1 MRCIWQMDGDKVKG
15 FKCEFS
21 PIDMLMI
28 VSGLKYIVA
37 DIERH
42 PKDRERAQG
51 IYNQIM
57 LCRYYDEA
65 DHKTENCSVFPNNCE
80 PKICDTCRYY
90 NSNIPCGSTP
100 GACKEADKFAEEFVD
115 GLKKL
120 KPTISKMEQVGKP
133 QANCGD
139 FADRLAYERGVKH
152 AWEVAQKVFNSTV
165 TFYEAEDVAK
175 QIDKDHKG
183 ERKES
188 E

>member
-21 PIDMLMI
+21 TVEMLTI

-37 DIERH
+37 DIDRH

-65 DHKTENCSVFPNNCE
+65 DRKTENSSEKPNNCE
-80 PKICDTCRYY
+80 T
-90 NSNIPCGSTP
+90 
-100 GACKEADKFAEEFVD
+100 E
-115 GLKKL
+115 
-120 KPTISKMEQVGKP
+120 P
-133 QANCGD
+133 QT
-139 FADRLAYERGVKH
+139 ER
-152 AWEVAQKVFNSTV
+152 
-165 TFYEAEDVAK
+165 
-175 QIDKDHKG
+175 
-183 ERKES
+183 S

>member
-21 PIDMLMI
+21 TVEMLTI

-37 DIERH
+37 DIDRH

-65 DHKTENCSVFPNNCE
+65 DRKTEPQNDWETEKRNNSLCYKCVKECDRRVLNRYTIECNQYE
-80 PKICDTCRYY
+80 PKT
-90 NSNIPCGSTP
+90 
-100 GACKEADKFAEEFVD
+100 E
-115 GLKKL
+115 
-120 KPTISKMEQVGKP
+120 P
-133 QANCGD
+133 QT
-139 FADRLAYERGVKH
+139 ER
-152 AWEVAQKVFNSTV
+152 
-165 TFYEAEDVAK
+165 
-175 QIDKDHKG
+175 
-183 ERKES
+183 S

>member
-15 FKCEFS
+15 FKCDFS
-21 PIDMLMI
+21 PVDMLMI
-28 VSGLKYIVA
+28 ISGLKYIVA

-65 DHKTENCSVFPNNCE
+65 DHKTENSSEKPNNCE

-100 GACKEADKFAEEFVD
+100 SACKEADKFAEEFVE

-120 KPTISKMEQVGKP
+120 KPTGSKMEQVETMSCQECKHFHENAVMYLD
-133 QANCGD
+133 QCD
-139 FADRLAYERGVKH
+139 FCFKDCKYEPKN
-152 AWEVAQKVFNSTV
+152 ESQM
-165 TFYEAEDVAK
+165 
-175 QIDKDHKG
+175 
-183 ERKES
+183 ERSS

>member
-15 FKCEFS
+15 FKCDFS
-21 PIDMLMI
+21 PVDMLMVI
-28 VSGLKYIVA
+28 SGLKYIVE

-65 DHKTENCSVFPNNCE
+65 DHKTENSSEKPNNCE

-100 GACKEADKFAEEFVD
+100 SACKEADKFAEEFVD

-120 KPTISKMEQVGKP
+120 KPKDEP
-133 QANCGD
+133 QT
-139 FADRLAYERGVKH
+139 ER
-152 AWEVAQKVFNSTV
+152 
-165 TFYEAEDVAK
+165 
-175 QIDKDHKG
+175 
-183 ERKES
+183 S

>member
-65 DHKTENCSVFPNNCE
+65 DRKDEPQTDCDRHCVQTEVGCE
-80 PKICDTCRYY
+80 
-90 NSNIPCGSTP
+90 STDCP
-100 GACKEADKFAEEFVD
+100 WRKGANE
-115 GLKKL
+115 
-120 KPTISKMEQVGKP
+120 
-133 QANCGD
+133 
-139 FADRLAYERGVKH
+139 
-152 AWEVAQKVFNSTV
+152 
-165 TFYEAEDVAK
+165 
-175 QIDKDHKG
+175 
-183 ERKES
+183 
-188 E
+188 